1 MKLELTIPTSLDEIP
16 LMHYQKFMEVS
27 KNSTDDEFVAQK
39 MIQIFCGIE
48 LNEVVKISFNDMVE
62 LVNHF
67 NKLFSEIP
75 KLKPTFKIKDLELGI
90 IPNFDKITWE
100 EYIELEAQFKEFD
113 TFHKAMSVLYRP
125 VIEKNK
131 NNQYLIA
138 PFNNVEEFSDLMKY
152 TPLSVALSS
161 HVFFWNLE
169 RELLQATINYL
180 ETMLMKMNK
189 TNKVTLA
196 KKLNLQNSGD
206 GIRAFMQSQRETLEN
221 LMKYSEWNYLPSL
234 TFSPSK
240 SKKTELK

>member
-48 LNEVVKISFNDMVE
+48 LNEVVKISFNDMVD

-100 EYIELEAQFKEFD
+100 EYIELESQFKDFD
-113 TFHKAMSVLYRP
+113 TFHKAMAVLYRP

-131 NNQYLIA
+131 HNQYLIA
-138 PFNNVEEFSDLMKY
+138 PFNNVEEFEDLMKY

-161 HVFFWNLE
+161 HLFFWNLE
-169 RELLQATINYL
+169 KELLTATISYL
-180 ETMLMKMNK
+180 EMMLMKMTKVNK
-189 TNKVTLA
+189 AILV
-196 KKLNLQNSGD
+196 KKLNLANNGD
-206 GIRAFMQSQRETLEN
+206 GIRAFMQLQRETLEN
-221 LMKYSEWNYLPSL
+221 LMKSSDLNYLPSL
-234 TFSPSK
+234 TF
-240 SKKTELK
+240 

>member
-1 MKLELTIPTSLDEIP
+1 MKIELTIPTSLDEIP

-27 KNSTDDEFVAQK
+27 KNSNDDEFTAQK

-48 LNEVVKISFNDMVE
+48 LKEVVKIAFNDMVD

-75 KLKPTFKIKDLELGI
+75 KLKPTFKIKDLEFGM

-100 EYIELEAQFKEFD
+100 EYIELESQFKDFD
-113 TFHKAMSVLYRP
+113 TFHKAMAVLYRP

-131 NNQYLIA
+131 KGQYLIA

-152 TPLSVALSS
+152 TPLSIALSS

-169 RELLQATINYL
+169 RELLTATLNYL
-180 ETMLMKMNK
+180 EKQMTKLNKNNKMI
-189 TNKVTLA
+189 LA
-196 KKLNLQNSGD
+196 KKINLANNGD
-206 GIRAFMQSQRETLEN
+206 GISQFMQSQRETLQN
-221 LMKYSEWNYLPSL
+221 LMKSSEWNYLPSL
-234 TFSPSK
+234 TF
-240 SKKTELK
+240 

>member
-48 LNEVVKISFNDMVE
+48 LNEVVKISFNDMVD

-75 KLKPTFKIKDLELGI
+75 KLKPTFKIKDLELGM

-113 TFHKAMSVLYRP
+113 TFHKAMAVLYRP

-131 NNQYLIA
+131 HNQYLIA
-138 PFNNVEEFSDLMKY
+138 PFNNVDEFGDLMKY

-169 RELLQATINYL
+169 RELLTATISYL
-180 ETMLMKMNK
+180 ETMLMKMTKVNK
-189 TNKVTLA
+189 AILV
-196 KKLNLQNSGD
+196 KKLNLANNGD

-221 LMKYSEWNYLPSL
+221 LMKSSELNYLPSL
-234 TFSPSK
+234 TF
-240 SKKTELK
+240 

>member
-1 MKLELTIPTSLDEIP
+1 MKIELTIPTSLDEIP

-27 KNSTDDEFVAQK
+27 KNSNDDEFTAQK

-48 LNEVVKISFNDMVE
+48 LKEVVKIAFNDMVD

-75 KLKPTFKIKDLELGI
+75 KLKPTFKIKDLELGM

-100 EYIELEAQFKEFD
+100 EYIELESQFKDFD
-113 TFHKAMSVLYRP
+113 TFHKAMAVLYRP

-131 NNQYLIA
+131 KNQYLIA

-169 RELLQATINYL
+169 RELLTATLNYL
-180 ETMLMKMNK
+180 EMQMKKLNK
-189 TNKVTLA
+189 SNKMILA
-196 KKLNLQNSGD
+196 KKLSSVNNGD
-206 GIRAFMQSQRETLEN
+206 GINQFMQSQRETLQN
-221 LMKYSEWNYLPSL
+221 LMKSSEWNYLPSL
-234 TFSPSK
+234 TF
-240 SKKTELK
+240 

>member
-1 MKLELTIPTSLDEIP
+1 MKIELTIPTSLDEIP

-27 KNSTDDEFVAQK
+27 KNSNDDEFTAQK

-48 LNEVVKISFNDMVE
+48 LKEVVKIAFNDMVE

-75 KLKPTFKIKDLELGI
+75 KLKPTFKINDLELGM

-100 EYIELEAQFKEFD
+100 EYIELESQFKDFD
-113 TFHKAMSVLYRP
+113 TFHKAMAVLYRP

-131 NNQYLIA
+131 KGQYLIA

-169 RELLQATINYL
+169 RELLEATLNYL
-180 ETMLMKMNK
+180 ENQMKKLNK
-189 TNKVTLA
+189 SNKMILA
-196 KKLNLQNSGD
+196 KKINLANNGA
-206 GIRAFMQSQRETLEN
+206 GISQFMQLQRETLQN
-221 LMKYSEWNYLPSL
+221 LMKSSEQNYLPYL
-234 TFSPSK
+234 TF
-240 SKKTELK
+240 

>member
-1 MKLELTIPTSLDEIP
+1 MKIELTIPTSLDEIP
-16 LMHYQKFMEVS
+16 LLHYQKFMEVS
-27 KNSTDDEFVAQK
+27 KNSNDDEFTAQK

-48 LNEVVKISFNDMVE
+48 LKEVVKIAFNDMVE

-75 KLKPTFKIKDLELGI
+75 KLKPTFKIKDLELGM

-100 EYIELEAQFKEFD
+100 EYIELESQFKDFD
-113 TFHKAMSVLYRP
+113 SFHKAMAVLYRP

-131 NNQYLIA
+131 KGQYLIA

-169 RELLQATINYL
+169 RELLTATLNYL
-180 ETMLMKMNK
+180 EKQMTKLNKSNKMI
-189 TNKVTLA
+189 LA
-196 KKLNLQNSGD
+196 KKISSANNGD
-206 GIRAFMQSQRETLEN
+206 GISQFMQLQRETLQN
-221 LMKYSEWNYLPSL
+221 LMKSSKQNYLPYL
-234 TFSPSK
+234 TF
-240 SKKTELK
+240 

>member
-1 MKLELTIPTSLDEIP
+1 MKLELTIPTTLDEIP

-48 LNEVVKISFNDMVE
+48 LNEVVKISFNDMVD

-113 TFHKAMSVLYRP
+113 TFHKAMAVLYRP
-125 VIEKNK
+125 VVEKNK
-131 NNQYLIA
+131 HNQYLIA
-138 PFNNVEEFSDLMKY
+138 PFNNVEEFGDLMKY

-161 HVFFWNLE
+161 HLFFWNLE
-169 RELLQATINYL
+169 KELLTATISYL
-180 ETMLMKMNK
+180 EKMLMKMTKVNK
-189 TNKVTLA
+189 AILA
-196 KKLNLQNSGD
+196 KKLNLQNNGD
-206 GIRAFMQSQRETLEN
+206 GISQFMQSQKEILEN
-221 LMKYSEWNYLPSL
+221 LMKSSEQNYLPSL
-234 TFSPSK
+234 TF
-240 SKKTELK
+240 

>member
-1 MKLELTIPTSLDEIP
+1 MKIELTIPTSLDEIP

-27 KNSTDDEFVAQK
+27 KNSNDDEFTAQK

-48 LNEVVKISFNDMVE
+48 LKEVVKIAFNDMVD

-75 KLKPTFKIKDLELGI
+75 KLKPTFKINDLELGM

-100 EYIELEAQFKEFD
+100 EYIELESQFKDFD
-113 TFHKAMSVLYRP
+113 TFHKAMAVLYRP

-131 NNQYLIA
+131 KGQYLIA

-169 RELLQATINYL
+169 RELLEATLNYL
-180 ETMLMKMNK
+180 ENQMTKLNK
-189 TNKVTLA
+189 SNRMILA
-196 KKLNLQNSGD
+196 KKINSQNNGD
-206 GIRAFMQSQRETLEN
+206 GIKAFMQSQKEILQD
-221 LMKYSEWNYLPSL
+221 LMKSSEQNYLPSL
-234 TFSPSK
+234 IF
-240 SKKTELK
+240 

>member
-1 MKLELTIPTSLDEIP
+1 MKIELTIPTSLDEIP

-27 KNSTDDEFVAQK
+27 KNSNDDEFTAQK

-48 LNEVVKISFNDMVE
+48 LKEVVKIAFNDMVD

-75 KLKPTFKIKDLELGI
+75 KLKPTFKIKDLELGM

-100 EYIELEAQFKEFD
+100 EYIELESQFKEFD
-113 TFHKAMSVLYRP
+113 TFHKAMAVLYRP

-131 NNQYLIA
+131 KNQYLIA

-169 RELLQATINYL
+169 RELLTATINYL
-180 ETMLMKMNK
+180 EAQMMKLNKSNK
-189 TNKVTLA
+189 TILA
-196 KKLNLQNSGD
+196 KKINLANDGD
-206 GIRAFMQSQRETLEN
+206 GISQFMQLQRETLQN
-221 LMKYSEWNYLPSL
+221 LMKFSEQNYLPYL
-234 TFSPSK
+234 TF
-240 SKKTELK
+240 

>member
-1 MKLELTIPTSLDEIP
+1 MKIELTIPTSLDEIP

-27 KNSTDDEFVAQK
+27 KNSNDDEFTAQK

-48 LNEVVKISFNDMVE
+48 LKEVVKIAFNDMVD

-75 KLKPTFKIKDLELGI
+75 KLKPTFKINDLELGM

-100 EYIELEAQFKEFD
+100 EYIELESQFKDFD
-113 TFHKAMSVLYRP
+113 TFHKAMAVLYRP

-131 NNQYLIA
+131 KGQYLIA

-169 RELLQATINYL
+169 RELLEATLNYL
-180 ETMLMKMNK
+180 ENQMTKLNK
-189 TNKVTLA
+189 SNRMILA
-196 KKLNLQNSGD
+196 KKINSQNSGD
-206 GIRAFMQSQRETLEN
+206 GIKAFMQSQKEILQD
-221 LMKYSEWNYLPSL
+221 LMKSSEQNYLPSL
-234 TFSPSK
+234 IF
-240 SKKTELK
+240 

>member
-1 MKLELTIPTSLDEIP
+1 MKIELTIPTSLDEIP

-27 KNSTDDEFVAQK
+27 KNSNDDEFTAQK

-48 LNEVVKISFNDMVE
+48 LKEVVKIAFNDMVD

-75 KLKPTFKIKDLELGI
+75 KLKPTFKIKDLELGM

-100 EYIELEAQFKEFD
+100 EYIELESQFKDFD
-113 TFHKAMSVLYRP
+113 SFHKAMAVLYRP

-131 NNQYLIA
+131 KNQYLIA

-161 HVFFWNLE
+161 HVFFLNLE
-169 RELLQATINYL
+169 RESLTATLNYL
-180 ETMLMKMNK
+180 ENQMMKLNK
-189 TNKVTLA
+189 SNRMILA
-196 KKLNLQNSGD
+196 KKINLANSGD
-206 GIRAFMQSQRETLEN
+206 GINQFMQLQRETLQN
-221 LMKYSEWNYLPSL
+221 LMKSSEQNYLPYL
-234 TFSPSK
+234 TF
-240 SKKTELK
+240 

>member
-1 MKLELTIPTSLDEIP
+1 MKIELTIPTSLDEIP
-16 LMHYQKFMEVS
+16 LLHYQKFMEVS
-27 KNSTDDEFVAQK
+27 KNSNDDEFTAQK

-48 LNEVVKISFNDMVE
+48 LKEVVKIAFNDMVD

-75 KLKPTFKIKDLELGI
+75 KLKPTFKIKDLELGM

-100 EYIELEAQFKEFD
+100 EYIELESQFKDFD
-113 TFHKAMSVLYRP
+113 TFHKAMAVLYRP

-131 NNQYLIA
+131 KNQYLIA

-169 RELLQATINYL
+169 RELLTATLNYL
-180 ETMLMKMNK
+180 EKQMKKLNK
-189 TNKVTLA
+189 SNKMILA
-196 KKLNLQNSGD
+196 KKLNSVKDGD
-206 GIRAFMQSQRETLEN
+206 GIKAFMQSQRETLQN
-221 LMKYSEWNYLPSL
+221 LMKSSDLNYLPSL
-234 TFSPSK
+234 TF
-240 SKKTELK
+240 

>member
-1 MKLELTIPTSLDEIP
+1 MKLELTIPTTLDEIP

-48 LNEVVKISFNDMVE
+48 LNEVVKISFNDMVD

-75 KLKPTFKIKDLELGI
+75 KLKPTFKIKDLELGM

-113 TFHKAMSVLYRP
+113 TFHKAMAVLYRP

-131 NNQYLIA
+131 HNQYLIA
-138 PFNNVEEFSDLMKY
+138 PFNNVEEFGDLMKY

-161 HVFFWNLE
+161 HLFFWNLE
-169 RELLQATINYL
+169 RELLTATISYL
-180 ETMLMKMNK
+180 ETMLMKMTKVNK
-189 TNKVTLA
+189 AILV
-196 KKLNLQNSGD
+196 KKLNLANNGD
-206 GIRAFMQSQRETLEN
+206 GISQFMQSQRETLEN
-221 LMKYSEWNYLPSL
+221 LMKSSELNYLPSL
-234 TFSPSK
+234 TF
-240 SKKTELK
+240 

>member
-1 MKLELTIPTSLDEIP
+1 MKLELTIPTTLDEIP

-48 LNEVVKISFNDMVE
+48 LNEVVKISFNDMVD

-113 TFHKAMSVLYRP
+113 TFHKAMAVLYRP

-131 NNQYLIA
+131 HNQYLIA
-138 PFNNVEEFSDLMKY
+138 PFNNVEEFGDLMKY

-161 HVFFWNLE
+161 HLFFWNLE
-169 RELLQATINYL
+169 RELLTATISYL
-180 ETMLMKMNK
+180 ETMLMKMTKVNK
-189 TNKVTLA
+189 AILA
-196 KKLNLQNSGD
+196 KKLNLENNGD
-206 GIRAFMQSQRETLEN
+206 GIKAFMQLQRETLEN
-221 LMKYSEWNYLPSL
+221 LMKSSDLNYLPSL
-234 TFSPSK
+234 TF
-240 SKKTELK
+240 

>member
-48 LNEVVKISFNDMVE
+48 LNEVVKISFNDMVD

-113 TFHKAMSVLYRP
+113 TFHKAMAVLYRP
-125 VIEKNK
+125 VTEKNK
-131 NNQYLIA
+131 HNQYLIA
-138 PFNNVEEFSDLMKY
+138 PFNNVEEFGDLMKY

-180 ETMLMKMNK
+180 EKILQKMSKVNK
-189 TNKVTLA
+189 AILV
-196 KKLNLQNSGD
+196 KKLNLANNGD
-206 GIRAFMQSQRETLEN
+206 GIKAFMQLQKETLQN
-221 LMKYSEWNYLPSL
+221 LMKSSDLNYLPSL
-234 TFSPSK
+234 TF
-240 SKKTELK
+240 

>member
-1 MKLELTIPTSLDEIP
+1 MKLELTIPTTLDEIP

-48 LNEVVKISFNDMVE
+48 LNEVVKISFNDMVD

-100 EYIELEAQFKEFD
+100 EYIELEAQFKDFD
-113 TFHKAMSVLYRP
+113 TFHKAMTVLYRP

-131 NNQYLIA
+131 HNQYLIA
-138 PFNNVEEFSDLMKY
+138 PFNNVEEFGDLMKY

-161 HVFFWNLE
+161 HLFFWNLE
-169 RELLQATINYL
+169 KELLTATISYL
-180 ETMLMKMNK
+180 EMMLMKMTKVNK
-189 TNKVTLA
+189 AILV
-196 KKLNLQNSGD
+196 KKLNLANNGD
-206 GIRAFMQSQRETLEN
+206 GIKAYMQLQRETLEN
-221 LMKYSEWNYLPSL
+221 LMKSSDLNYLPSL
-234 TFSPSK
+234 TF
-240 SKKTELK
+240 

>member
-16 LMHYQKFMEVS
+16 LMHYQKFMDVS

-75 KLKPTFKIKDLELGI
+75 KLKPTFKIKDLELGM

-113 TFHKAMSVLYRP
+113 TFHKAMAVLYRP

-131 NNQYLIA
+131 HNQYLIA
-138 PFNNVEEFSDLMKY
+138 PFNNVDEFGDLMKY

-161 HVFFWNLE
+161 HLFFWNLE
-169 RELLQATINYL
+169 RELLTATISYL
-180 ETMLMKMNK
+180 ETMLMKMTKVNK
-189 TNKVTLA
+189 AILV
-196 KKLNLQNSGD
+196 KKLNLANNGD

-221 LMKYSEWNYLPSL
+221 LMKSSELNYLPSL
-234 TFSPSK
+234 TF
-240 SKKTELK
+240 

>member
-1 MKLELTIPTSLDEIP
+1 MKIELTIPTSLDEIP

-27 KNSTDDEFVAQK
+27 KNSNDDEFTAQK

-48 LNEVVKISFNDMVE
+48 LKEVVKIAFNDMVD

-75 KLKPTFKIKDLELGI
+75 KLKPTFKIKDLELGM

-100 EYIELEAQFKEFD
+100 EYIELENQFKDFD
-113 TFHKAMSVLYRP
+113 SFHKAMSVLYRP

-131 NNQYLIA
+131 KGQYLIA

-169 RELLQATINYL
+169 RELLEATLNYL
-180 ETMLMKMNK
+180 EAQMMKLNKSNK
-189 TNKVTLA
+189 TILA
-196 KKLNLQNSGD
+196 KKINLANNGD
-206 GIRAFMQSQRETLEN
+206 GISQFMQSQKEILQD
-221 LMKYSEWNYLPSL
+221 LMKSSEQNYLPYL
-234 TFSPSK
+234 TF
-240 SKKTELK
+240 

>member
-1 MKLELTIPTSLDEIP
+1 MKLELTIPTTLDEIP

-75 KLKPTFKIKDLELGI
+75 KLKPTFKIKNLELGI

-113 TFHKAMSVLYRP
+113 TFHKAMAVLYRP

-131 NNQYLIA
+131 HNQYLIA
-138 PFNNVEEFSDLMKY
+138 PFNNVEEFGDLMKY
-152 TPLSVALSS
+152 TPLSIALSS
-161 HVFFWNLE
+161 HLFFWNLE
-169 RELLQATINYL
+169 KELLQATISYL
-180 ETMLMKMNK
+180 EKMLMKMTKVNK
-189 TNKVTLA
+189 AILV
-196 KKLNLQNSGD
+196 KKLNLANNGD
-206 GIRAFMQSQRETLEN
+206 GIKAFMQLQRETLEN
-221 LMKYSEWNYLPSL
+221 LMKSSDLNYLPSL
-234 TFSPSK
+234 TF
-240 SKKTELK
+240 

>member
-1 MKLELTIPTSLDEIP
+1 MKLELTIPTTLDEIP

-48 LNEVVKISFNDMVE
+48 LNEVVKISFNDMVD

-113 TFHKAMSVLYRP
+113 TFHKAMAVLYRP

-131 NNQYLIA
+131 KGQYLIA

-169 RELLQATINYL
+169 KELLTATISYL
-180 ETMLMKMNK
+180 ETMLMKMTKVNK
-189 TNKVTLA
+189 AILV
-196 KKLNLQNSGD
+196 KKLNLENNGA
-206 GIRAFMQSQRETLEN
+206 GIKAYMQLQKETLQN
-221 LMKYSEWNYLPSL
+221 LMKSSELNYLPSL
-234 TFSPSK
+234 IFSPSR

>member
-1 MKLELTIPTSLDEIP
+1 MKLELTIPTTLDEIP

-48 LNEVVKISFNDMVE
+48 LNEVVKISFNDMVD

-113 TFHKAMSVLYRP
+113 TFHKAMAVLYRP

-131 NNQYLIA
+131 HNQYLIA
-138 PFNNVEEFSDLMKY
+138 PFNNVEEFGDLMKY
-152 TPLSVALSS
+152 TPLSIALSS
-161 HVFFWNLE
+161 HLFFWNLE
-169 RELLQATINYL
+169 KELLTATINYL
-180 ETMLMKMNK
+180 ENMLMKMTKVNK
-189 TNKVTLA
+189 AILV
-196 KKLNLQNSGD
+196 KKLNLANNGD
-206 GIRAFMQSQRETLEN
+206 GISQFMQSQKEILEN
-221 LMKYSEWNYLPSL
+221 LMKSSELNYLPSL
-234 TFSPSK
+234 TF
-240 SKKTELK
+240 

>member
-1 MKLELTIPTSLDEIP
+1 MKIELTIPTSLDEIP

-27 KNSTDDEFVAQK
+27 KNSNDDEFTAQK

-48 LNEVVKISFNDMVE
+48 LKEVVKIAFNDMVE

-75 KLKPTFKIKDLELGI
+75 KLKPIFKIKDLELGM

-100 EYIELEAQFKEFD
+100 EYIELESQFKDFD
-113 TFHKAMSVLYRP
+113 TFHKAMAVLYRP

-131 NNQYLIA
+131 KGQYLIA

-169 RELLQATINYL
+169 RELLTATLNYL
-180 ETMLMKMNK
+180 ETHMKKLNK
-189 TNKVTLA
+189 NNRMILA
-196 KKLNLQNSGD
+196 KKINLANNGA
-206 GIRAFMQSQRETLEN
+206 GISQFMQLQKEILQD
-221 LMKYSEWNYLPSL
+221 LMKSSELNYLPYL
-234 TFSPSK
+234 TF
-240 SKKTELK
+240 

>member
-1 MKLELTIPTSLDEIP
+1 MKLELTIPTTLDEIP

-75 KLKPTFKIKDLELGI
+75 KLKPTFKIRDLELGI

-113 TFHKAMSVLYRP
+113 TFHKAMAVLYRP
-125 VIEKNK
+125 VVEKNK
-131 NNQYLIA
+131 HNQYLIA
-138 PFNNVEEFSDLMKY
+138 PFNNVEEFGDLMKY
-152 TPLSVALSS
+152 TPLSIALSS
-161 HVFFWNLE
+161 HLFFWNLE
-169 RELLQATINYL
+169 RELLTATISYL
-180 ETMLMKMNK
+180 ETMLMKLNK
-189 TNKVTLA
+189 SNKAILV
-196 KKLNLQNSGD
+196 KKLNLASNGA
-206 GIRAFMQSQRETLEN
+206 GISQFMQLQRETLEN
-221 LMKYSEWNYLPSL
+221 LMKSSEWNYLPSL
-234 TFSPSK
+234 TF
-240 SKKTELK
+240 

>member
-1 MKLELTIPTSLDEIP
+1 MKLELTIPTTLDEIP
-16 LMHYQKFMEVS
+16 LLHYQKFMEVS

-48 LNEVVKISFNDMVE
+48 LNEVVKISFNDMVD

-75 KLKPTFKIKDLELGI
+75 KLKPTFKIKDLELGM

-113 TFHKAMSVLYRP
+113 TFHKAMAVLYRP

-131 NNQYLIA
+131 HNQYLIA
-138 PFNNVEEFSDLMKY
+138 PFNNVEEFGDLMKY

-161 HVFFWNLE
+161 HLFFWNLE
-169 RELLQATINYL
+169 KELLTATINYL
-180 ETMLMKMNK
+180 EKMLMKMTKVNK
-189 TNKVTLA
+189 AILV
-196 KKLNLQNSGD
+196 KKLNLANNGD
-206 GIRAFMQSQRETLEN
+206 GIKAFMQLQKETLEN
-221 LMKYSEWNYLPSL
+221 LMKFSDLNYLPSL
-234 TFSPSK
+234 IF
-240 SKKTELK
+240 

>member
-1 MKLELTIPTSLDEIP
+1 MKIELTIPTSLDEIP

-27 KNSTDDEFVAQK
+27 KNSNDDEFTAQK

-48 LNEVVKISFNDMVE
+48 LKEVVKIAFNDMVD

-75 KLKPTFKIKDLELGI
+75 KLKPTFKINDLELGM

-100 EYIELEAQFKEFD
+100 EYIELESQFKDFD
-113 TFHKAMSVLYRP
+113 TFHKAMAVLYRP

-131 NNQYLIA
+131 KGQYLIA

-169 RELLQATINYL
+169 RELLQATLNYL
-180 ETMLMKMNK
+180 ENQIMKLNK
-189 TNKVTLA
+189 SNRMILA
-196 KKLNLQNSGD
+196 KKINLANNGD
-206 GIRAFMQSQRETLEN
+206 GIKAFMQLQKEILQN
-221 LMKYSEWNYLPSL
+221 LMKSSEQNYLPYL
-234 TFSPSK
+234 TF
-240 SKKTELK
+240 

>member
-48 LNEVVKISFNDMVE
+48 LNEVVKISFNDMVD

-113 TFHKAMSVLYRP
+113 TFHKAMAVLYRP

-131 NNQYLIA
+131 HNQYLIA
-138 PFNNVEEFSDLMKY
+138 PFNNVEEFGDLMKY

-169 RELLQATINYL
+169 KELLQATINYL
-180 ETMLMKMNK
+180 ERMIQKMTKVNK
-189 TNKVTLA
+189 AILV
-196 KKLNLQNSGD
+196 KKLNLANSGD
-206 GIRAFMQSQRETLEN
+206 GIKVFMQLQKETLET
-221 LMKYSEWNYLPSL
+221 LMKSSDLNYLPSL
-234 TFSPSK
+234 TF
-240 SKKTELK
+240 

>member
-1 MKLELTIPTSLDEIP
+1 MKIELTIPTSLDEIP

-27 KNSTDDEFVAQK
+27 KNSNDDEFTAQK

-48 LNEVVKISFNDMVE
+48 LKEVVKIAFNDMVD

-75 KLKPTFKIKDLELGI
+75 KLKPTFKINDLELGM

-100 EYIELEAQFKEFD
+100 EYIELESQFKDFD
-113 TFHKAMSVLYRP
+113 TFHKAMAVLYRP

-131 NNQYLIA
+131 KGQYLIA

-169 RELLQATINYL
+169 RELLTATLNYL
-180 ETMLMKMNK
+180 ENQMTKLNKSNKMI
-189 TNKVTLA
+189 LA
-196 KKLNLQNSGD
+196 KKISSANNGD
-206 GIRAFMQSQRETLEN
+206 GIKVFMQSQKET
-221 LMKYSEWNYLPSL
+221 W
-234 TFSPSK
+234 
-240 SKKTELK
+240 

>member
-1 MKLELTIPTSLDEIP
+1 MKLELTIPTTLDEIP

-48 LNEVVKISFNDMVE
+48 LNEVVKISFNDMVD

-100 EYIELEAQFKEFD
+100 EYIELEAQFKEFE
-113 TFHKAMSVLYRP
+113 TFHKAMAVLYRP
-125 VIEKNK
+125 VTEKNK
-131 NNQYLIA
+131 HNQYLIA
-138 PFNNVEEFSDLMKY
+138 PFNNVEEFGDLMKY

-180 ETMLMKMNK
+180 EKMLMKMTKVNK
-189 TNKVTLA
+189 AILVR
-196 KKLNLQNSGD
+196 KLNLANSGD
-206 GIRAFMQSQRETLEN
+206 GIKAFMQLQKETLQN
-221 LMKYSEWNYLPSL
+221 LMKSSDLNYLPSL
-234 TFSPSK
+234 TF
-240 SKKTELK
+240 

>member
-1 MKLELTIPTSLDEIP
+1 MKIELTIPTSLDEIP

-27 KNSTDDEFVAQK
+27 KNSNDDEFTAQK

-48 LNEVVKISFNDMVE
+48 LKEVVKIAFNDMVD

-75 KLKPTFKIKDLELGI
+75 KLKPTFKIKDLELGM

-100 EYIELEAQFKEFD
+100 EYIELESQFKDFD
-113 TFHKAMSVLYRP
+113 TFHKAMAVLYRP

-131 NNQYLIA
+131 KNQYLIA

-169 RELLQATINYL
+169 RELLTATLNYL
-180 ETMLMKMNK
+180 EKQMKMLNK
-189 TNKVTLA
+189 SNKMILA
-196 KKLNLQNSGD
+196 KKLSSVNSGD
-206 GIRAFMQSQRETLEN
+206 GINQFMQSQRETLAN
-221 LMKYSEWNYLPSL
+221 LMKSSEWNYLPSL
-234 TFSPSK
+234 TF
-240 SKKTELK
+240 

>member
-1 MKLELTIPTSLDEIP
+1 MKIELTIPTSLDEIP

-27 KNSTDDEFVAQK
+27 KNSNDDEFTAQK

-48 LNEVVKISFNDMVE
+48 LKEVVKIAFNDMVD

-75 KLKPTFKIKDLELGI
+75 KLKPTFKINDIELGM

-100 EYIELEAQFKEFD
+100 EYIELESQFKDFD
-113 TFHKAMSVLYRP
+113 SFHKAMAVLYRP

-131 NNQYLIA
+131 KGQYLIA

-169 RELLQATINYL
+169 KELLEATLNYL
-180 ETMLMKMNK
+180 ENQMKKLNK
-189 TNKVTLA
+189 SNRMILA
-196 KKLNLQNSGD
+196 KKINSANNGD
-206 GIRAFMQSQRETLEN
+206 GISQFMQSQRETLET
-221 LMKYSEWNYLPSL
+221 LMKSSEQNYLPYL
-234 TFSPSK
+234 TF
-240 SKKTELK
+240 

>member
-1 MKLELTIPTSLDEIP
+1 MKIELTIPTSLDEIP
-16 LMHYQKFMEVS
+16 LLHYQKFMEVS
-27 KNSTDDEFVAQK
+27 KNSNDDEFTAQK

-48 LNEVVKISFNDMVE
+48 LKEVVKIAFNDMVD

-75 KLKPTFKIKDLELGI
+75 KLKPTFKIKDLELGM

-100 EYIELEAQFKEFD
+100 EYIELESQFKDFD
-113 TFHKAMSVLYRP
+113 TFHKAMAVLYRP

-131 NNQYLIA
+131 KNQYLIA

-169 RELLQATINYL
+169 KELLQATLNYL
-180 ETMLMKMNK
+180 EIQMTKLNKSNKMI
-189 TNKVTLA
+189 LA
-196 KKLNLQNSGD
+196 KKISSANNGD
-206 GIRAFMQSQRETLEN
+206 GISQFMQSQKEILQN
-221 LMKYSEWNYLPSL
+221 LMKSSEQNYLPYL
-234 TFSPSK
+234 TF
-240 SKKTELK
+240 

>member
-1 MKLELTIPTSLDEIP
+1 MKLELTIPTTLDEIP

-113 TFHKAMSVLYRP
+113 TFHKAMAVLYRP

-131 NNQYLIA
+131 HNQYLIA
-138 PFNNVEEFSDLMKY
+138 PFNNVEEFGDLMKY
-152 TPLSVALSS
+152 TPLSIALSS
-161 HVFFWNLE
+161 HLFFWNLE
-169 RELLQATINYL
+169 RELLQATISYL
-180 ETMLMKMNK
+180 ENQMMKLNK
-189 TNKVTLA
+189 SNRMILA
-196 KKLNLQNSGD
+196 KKINLANSGD
-206 GIRAFMQSQRETLEN
+206 GISQFMQSQKEILEN
-221 LMKYSEWNYLPSL
+221 LMKSSELSYLPSL
-234 TFSPSK
+234 TF
-240 SKKTELK
+240 

>member
-1 MKLELTIPTSLDEIP
+1 MKIELTIPTSLDEIP

-27 KNSTDDEFVAQK
+27 KNSNDDEFTAQK

-48 LNEVVKISFNDMVE
+48 LKEVVKIAFNDMVD

-75 KLKPTFKIKDLELGI
+75 KLKPTFKIKDLELGM

-100 EYIELEAQFKEFD
+100 EYIELESQFKDFD
-113 TFHKAMSVLYRP
+113 TFHKAMAVLYRP

-131 NNQYLIA
+131 KGQYLIA

-161 HVFFWNLE
+161 HIFFWNLE
-169 RELLQATINYL
+169 RELLQATLNYL
-180 ETMLMKMNK
+180 EIQMKKLNK
-189 TNKVTLA
+189 SNKMILA
-196 KKLNLQNSGD
+196 KKINLANNGD
-206 GIRAFMQSQRETLEN
+206 GIKAFMQSQKEILQD
-221 LMKYSEWNYLPSL
+221 LMKSSGQNFLPYL
-234 TFSPSK
+234 TF
-240 SKKTELK
+240 